1 MALWVVYVA
10 VQTAVVVS
18 ILTRNEDNLCCNSC
32 KVYSPIMDLTKETI
46 LITGVAG
53 FVGASLTRRLVAQGV
68 KPHVLVP
75 AKSNLWRIADIG
87 RDIVIHE
94 NDLTEPD
101 TIRVSIQKIRP
112 TIVYHLAAHGA
123 YSSQIDARRIM
134 EVNVMGTL
142 NLLQALEGIDYK
154 LMVNTGT
161 SSEYGF
167 KDHPMRE
174 ADFPVPNSYYAV
186 SKISQTLICQ
196 YVAAS
201 QKKNIVTFRLFSVYG
216 PYEEPA
222 RLVPTLIRS
231 CLSGK
236 DLNMVS
242 PQTARDFIYVDD
254 VVDAYLMVDA
264 LLKQGG
270 EIFNIGSG
278 RQSTIRQITEQA
290 IALTSAR
297 VQVHWNAMSSRI
309 WDAST
314 WVGDVRK
321 AKQILGFT
329 ARTSL
334 PEGLAQTI
342 AWIKNHG

>member
-1 MALWVVYVA
+1 
-10 VQTAVVVS
+10 
-18 ILTRNEDNLCCNSC
+18 
-32 KVYSPIMDLTKETI
+32 MDLTKETI

-53 FVGASLTRRLVAQGV
+53 FVGASLTRRLVARGV
-68 KPHVLVP
+68 KPHVLVH
-75 AKSNLWRIADIG
+75 AKSNLWRIADIS

-94 NDLTEPD
+94 NDITEPD
-101 TIRVSIQKIRP
+101 AVRVSIQKIRP
-112 TIVYHLAAHGA
+112 TIIYHLAAHGA
-123 YSSQIDARRIM
+123 YSSQMDARRII
-134 EVNVMGTL
+134 EVNLMGTL
-142 NLLQALEGIDYK
+142 NLLQALESVDYK
-154 LMVNTGT
+154 LMVNTGA

-174 ADFPVPNSYYAV
+174 TDVPVPNSYYSV
-186 SKISQTLICQ
+186 SKISQTLLCQ
-196 YVAAS
+196 YIAAS

-236 DLNMVS
+236 NLNMVS

-254 VVDAYLMVDA
+254 VVDAYLMADI
-264 LLKQGG
+264 LMKQGG

-278 RQSTIRQITEQA
+278 RQSTIKQITEQT

-297 VQVHWNAMSSRI
+297 VQVHWNAMSPRI
-309 WDAST
+309 WDASA
-314 WVGDVRK
+314 WVGDVTK

-329 ARTSL
+329 AKTSL
-334 PEGLAQTI
+334 SEGLLQTI
-342 AWIKNHG
+342 EWIKSHG